1 MINHLFANLKTR
13 KVKIIEFSIRMNLS
27 ILILILF
34 FFNCSRV
41 ETTKV
46 SAKSGQLDLQSI
58 DFEKKSVYLDGEWE
72 FYPFEFIEPN
82 DSKKAERFL
91 QVPSSWNK
99 EMKGSYG
106 FASFRLK
113 VRMPSNVKEELVL
126 RIPEQGTAYSLF
138 INGKFIAKNGTVSKD
153 PSNSNPEFFP
163 IVTKGFIAE
172 SETEILMHISNYE
185 HREGGFW
192 YSVLLGKE
200 KNIKLFREDSL
211 LLDLFLCGSILIMGI
226 YHIGLFIIRKKDYS
240 PLFFGMFCII
250 IIFRLLSQSEKYI
263 VHIIPE
269 ISFRRLNQMEY
280 LSYYLALPSFASFL
294 YTLFPNEF
302 SRKVLIGIWAV
313 VISFCSS
320 VIFTSTNFYTSIVIY
335 FHLFTVLTIL
345 KIIYVFIKSYI
356 NKRESVL
363 MLLSGTIIL
372 VGGTVNDI
380 LHSIELIHTAY
391 IVPQSLL
398 GFIFI
403 QSIVLSIRFSKAF
416 YENEKLINEM
426 VQINNV
432 NKRFV
437 PTEFL
442 EILGKKNFSE
452 IKLGDQIQKKMT
464 ILFSD
469 IRDFTT
475 ISEKMNPKENFEFI
489 NYYLSRMGPLVR
501 KHNGFIDKFI
511 GDAIM
516 ALYDSPDDA
525 IRSALEMQKEL
536 VQINQALNE
545 KWKTQIEIGIGIHS
559 GNLMM
564 GVVGEEERFDG
575 TVISDAVNVASRI
588 EGLTKLYHSKILVSE
603 DVLLEL
609 KDDFLFSSIKID
621 MVKVKGKSM
630 VFGIYEILDDLD
642 SKEVELLSQTKLAF
656 ETGIECFMNQEFK
669 EAKQLFEKVL
679 AIHPKHS
686 SANLYLQRC
695 QKALQTNLSE

>member
-1 MINHLFANLKTR
+1 
-13 KVKIIEFSIRMNLS
+13 MNS
-27 ILILILF
+27 FILILILLF
-34 FFNCSRV
+34 SHCSRL
-41 ETTKV
+41 ETSKLA
-46 SAKSGQLDLQSI
+46 AKSGQLDLQ
-58 DFEKKSVYLDGEWE
+58 DFDFKRKSAYLDGEWE
-72 FYPFEFIEPN
+72 FFPFEFLDPT
-82 DSKKAERFL
+82 DSKRAEQCL
-91 QVPSSWNK
+91 QIPSTWNK
-99 EMKGSYG
+99 PMNGSYG

-113 VRMPSNVKEELVL
+113 IRMPSDFREELVL

-153 PSNSNPEFFP
+153 PSGSKPEFFP
-163 IVTKGFIAE
+163 IITKKFNADRE
-172 SETEILMHISNYE
+172 LEILMHISNYE

-192 YSVLLGKE
+192 YSVLLRKE
-200 KNIKLFREDSL
+200 VNVKLFREESLSLDS
-211 LLDLFLCGSILIMGI
+211 FLCGSILIMGV
-226 YHIGLFIIRKKDYS
+226 YHLGLFIIRKKDYS
-240 PLFFGMFCII
+240 PLFFGIFCIV

-263 VHIIPE
+263 VYIIPE

-294 YTLFPNEF
+294 YTLFPKDFN
-302 SRKVLIGIWAV
+302 KKILLGIWAL
-313 VISFCSS
+313 VILFCLT

-335 FHLFTVLTIL
+335 FHLFTIL
-345 KIIYVFIKSYI
+345 CIIQIIYSLIKSCI

-363 MLLSGTIIL
+363 MLLFGTLIL
-372 VGGTVNDI
+372 IGGTLNDI

-398 GFIFI
+398 AFIFI
-403 QSIVLSIRFSKAF
+403 QSIVLSVRFSKAF
-416 YENEKLINEM
+416 YENEKLIDEM
-426 VQINNV
+426 SQINFMH
-432 NKRFV
+432 KRFV

-452 IKLGDQIQKKMT
+452 IKLGDQIQKRMT

-475 ISEKMNPKENFEFI
+475 LSEKMSPKENFEFI
-489 NYYLSRMGPLVR
+489 NYYLSKMVPLVR

-525 IRSALEMQKEL
+525 IRSALEMHKEL
-536 VQINQALNE
+536 VQINHSLLE
-545 KWKTQIEIGIGIHS
+545 KGNIEIEIGIGIHS

-564 GVVGEEERFDG
+564 GVIGEEERFEG

-609 KDDFLFSSIKID
+609 KDDFPFSSIKID
-621 MVKVKGKSM
+621 MVKVKGRST
-630 VFGIYEILDDLD
+630 VFGIYEILDDRD
-642 SKEVELLSQTKLAF
+642 SKEIELLTQTKLAF
-656 ETGIECFMNQEFK
+656 ETGIECFMNGKFK
-669 EAKQLFEKVL
+669 ESMQLFENVL

-686 SANLYLQRC
+686 FANLYLERC
-695 QKALQTNLSE
+695 IKAIG

>member
-1 MINHLFANLKTR
+1 
-13 KVKIIEFSIRMNLS
+13 MNLLCNIKKMYPI
-27 ILILILF
+27 ILILVLIF
-34 FFNCSRV
+34 SNCSRL
-41 ETTKV
+41 ETAKF
-46 SAKSGQLDLQSI
+46 SAKSGELDLS
-58 DFEKKSVYLDGEWE
+58 DFDFDKKSAYLDGDWE
-72 FYPFEFIEPN
+72 FFPFEFLDPK
-82 DSKKAERFL
+82 DSKKAEQYL

-99 EMKGSYG
+99 AMNGSYG

-113 VRMPSNVKEELVL
+113 IRMPANFKEELVL

-138 INGKFIAKNGTVSKD
+138 INGKFIARNGIVSKD
-153 PSNSNPEFFP
+153 PSNSKPEFFP
-163 IVTKGFIAE
+163 IITREFIAE
-172 SETEILMHISNYE
+172 GKLEILMHISNYE

-192 YSVLLGKE
+192 YSILLGKE
-200 KNIKLFREDSL
+200 ANIKLFREDSL

-240 PLFFGMFCII
+240 PLFFGMFCLV

-263 VHIIPE
+263 VHIFPE

-280 LSYYLALPSFASFL
+280 LSYYLALPSFASFI
-294 YTLFPNEF
+294 YTLFPREF
-302 SRKVLIGIWAV
+302 NKKILLVIWAI

-320 VIFTSTNFYTSIVIY
+320 VIFASTNFYTSIVIY
-335 FHLFTVLTIL
+335 FHLFTVVCIFQIL
-345 KIIYVFIKSYI
+345 YILIKAHI

-363 MLLSGTIIL
+363 MLLFGTLIL

-380 LHSIELIHTAY
+380 LHSIELIHTSY
-391 IVPQSLL
+391 IVPHSLL

-403 QSIVLSIRFSKAF
+403 QSFVLSVRFSKAF

-426 VQINNV
+426 VKINNV
-432 NKRFV
+432 HKRFV

-469 IRDFTT
+469 IRDFTS

-536 VQINQALNE
+536 VHINHTLQAKGKMQME
-545 KWKTQIEIGIGIHS
+545 VGIGIHS

-609 KDDFLFSSIKID
+609 QDDFPFSFIKID
-621 MVKVKGKSM
+621 MVKVKGKSI

-656 ETGIECFMNQEFK
+656 ETGIECYMSQEFK

-679 AIHPKHS
+679 AIYPKHS
-686 SANLYLQRC
+686 SANLYLDRC
-695 QKALQTNLSE
+695 IKALQTSQSDK